1 MKVEELKN
9 PLESLAG
16 VGKSKA
22 LLFAKLNVHTV
33 ADLLTFYPRDYEDR
47 RKTLLLKDFQMGKV
61 HTLAKVIRQ
70 EWFGYGKMKTLK
82 LIIADP
88 SGQASLICFSRPFM
102 QKQYPVG
109 SQIIVTGNFQV
120 KYGEL
125 QSSSFEIV
133 KAENV
138 SQETSSKK
146 GLAETDEAFPVQ
158 ESSPASATDDNF
170 NQPVSWASTRDNNL
184 ADSLSPTYSTDNSLP
199 DTPYQAFPKDDG
211 QSQPWAPAS
220 STDKALSQPSS
231 LAFPKEKALAD
242 AKIYPIYHLTEGLT
256 QLQVR
261 KIVNQ
266 ALKTYNRGLSS
277 SLPERIIRERKL
289 FSKSEA
295 LWKIHQ
301 PESPE
306 DIKKAHD
313 TIVFEEFFNFQT
325 ALARRALKHKG
336 YLPGT
341 DNPSVTQKSSI
352 SGKATDSSAASYSLA
367 SSSAAAQT
375 DQLSSEGQMQALLMQ
390 EALSPENFSK
400 ELSPLQ
406 KKLYDSLPFD
416 LSPDQKREILK
427 INGEIDRGYM
437 ERNDIILGKKNAVNA
452 FTMQRLL
459 QGDVGSGKTLVAFFA
474 ALRAINW
481 KGQCALMAPTEILA
495 RQHADTMARLLEP
508 LGIRTAFLTGNI
520 KSSGRTA
527 LLKALKAGEIDIVC
541 GTHALFSQ
549 DVVYSDLQLAIIDEQ
564 HRFGVLQREAIIS
577 KGRNV
582 FEPHLLMMS
591 ATPIPQS
598 LALTVYGD
606 LDISLIK
613 TLPSG
618 RKPVKTY
625 LVREGHEMNAYQAV
639 RKELASGHQA
649 YFVYPAIESDT
660 EGNQLKNAV
669 NAFEN
674 LSKNIYPEYRAALLH
689 SKVSEEEQIQILKD
703 FREGKIQILAATTVI
718 EVGVDVPN
726 ATSIV
731 IEGADHFGLAQLHQ
745 LRGRVGRG
753 ADQAFCYLIYSEKIT
768 ENGIQRMKVLR
779 ESTDGFL
786 ISEEDLKLRGPGELN
801 GKMQSG
807 ELNLGL
813 ADFEKDK
820 DLLQKARYDAFNFV
834 RTPVPGMLK

>member
-133 KAENV
+133 KAESV

-146 GLAETDEAFPVQ
+146 
-158 ESSPASATDDNF
+158 
-170 NQPVSWASTRDNNL
+170 
-184 ADSLSPTYSTDNSLP
+184 
-199 DTPYQAFPKDDG
+199 
-211 QSQPWAPAS
+211 
-220 STDKALSQPSS
+220 ALT
-231 LAFPKEKALAD
+231 D

-289 FSKSEA
+289 LSKSEA

-341 DNPSVTQKSSI
+341 DNPSVTQKNSI
-352 SGKATDSSAASYSLA
+352 SGKATASPAASYSLA
-367 SSSAAAQT
+367 SSSSTSVSSSTASTQT
-375 DQLSSEGQMQALLMQ
+375 ELLSSEGQMQALLIQ
-390 EALSPENFSK
+390 EALSPANFSK

-520 KSSGRTA
+520 KASGRTA

-703 FREGKIQILAATTVI
+703 FRVGKIQILAATTVI

-834 RTPVPGMLK
+834 RTPVPGMQK